1 MRAKLVK
8 AMKKKDYVS
17 AKGDNVGRERCGES
31 CRKRKKRKIWVS
43 LRDRFGG
50 KGEDEETQ
58 RTSEGERG
66 RERVAMNR

>member
-50 KGEDEETQ
+50 RARTKKPKGRVRE
-58 RTSEGERG
+58 SEVERG
-66 RERVAMNR
+66 WL